1 MELGLVLLGLRCQS
15 GQQVARVL
23 RGGDRL
29 VVVVEAVAPVLSED
43 LLSIIQSGASYL
55 SQDFVM
61 FFHVSY
67 EGLPGQ

>member
-61 FFHVSY
+61 FFHVSCDL
-67 EGLPGQ
+67 LPWQ